1 MLQRSFM
8 RHSIYV
14 VVILFL
20 SVSSIRLYAQDE
32 RLLQDSIRLPKSPD
46 KEFLLS
52 PQLDNHKSWLDF
64 DNTLPSLPVSAK
76 PKKKVRLTLNP
87 YSSNRL
93 FDWDPIYQCKLVKK
107 ADGSWQPE
115 GTRTETISPNLLTP
129 TKRENEFVP
138 PPTSIST
145 DLMYIFTK
153 EFWQFQRR
161 KNKKRLGKVLE
172 TYATD

>member
-1 MLQRSFM
+1 M
-8 RHSIYV
+8 RHSVYV
-14 VVILFL
+14 VVIILCL
-20 SVSSIRLYAQDE
+20 SASWLSAQE
-32 RLLQDSIRLPKSPD
+32 RPLQDSIRLPKSPD
-46 KEFLLS
+46 MEFMLS

-64 DNTLPSLPVSAK
+64 DNSLPTLPVSTK
-76 PKKKVRLTLNP
+76 PKQKIRLTLNP

-115 GTRTETISPNLLTP
+115 GSHTETISPNLFTP
-129 TKRENEFVP
+129 TKKENEFVP

-153 EFWQFQRR
+153 AFWQFQRR
-161 KNKKRLGKVLE
+161 KNKKKLDKVLD
-172 TYATD
+172 TFATD